1 MQKIAPNTLFTGKQL
16 IYLPQCD
23 STNRF
28 AQELINKNKAI
39 EGCVVVTDRQTH
51 GQGQRG
57 NTWEAEPGQNITLSL
72 ILKPAFLAAQHQFN
86 LNICVSLAVL
96 DFAAIFLP
104 PNLKVK
110 WPNDLYYGNKKIGGI
125 LIQNSLSGQFIQH
138 SVIGIGLNINQDLFS
153 APNASS
159 FALITGQTYFL
170 PNLIQKL
177 LELLEV
183 RFLQLKEGKIAHL
196 KDEYL
201 QSLYRYQEQHTY
213 RVNDQL
219 IKGIIIGIDESGRLG
234 LDAGPTVH
242 YFNFKEITFVN

>member
-96 DFAAIFLP
+96 DFAAIYLP
-104 PNLKVK
+104 PNLKLK

-138 SVIGIGLNINQDLFS
+138 SVVGIGLNINQDLFS

-159 FALITGQTYFL
+159 FTQITGQTYYL

-183 RFLQLKEGKIAHL
+183 RFLQLREGKIAHL
-196 KDEYL
+196 KVQYL
-201 QSLYRYQEQHTY
+201 QCLYRYQEQHTY
-213 RVNDQL
+213 RVNEQL
-219 IKGIIIGIDESGRLG
+219 IQGAIIDIDEAGRLG
-234 LDAGPTVH
+234 LDTGPAVQ
-242 YFNFKEITFVN
+242 YFNFKEITFVI

>member
-1 MQKIAPNTLFTGKQL
+1 LQKIAPNTLFTGKQL

-86 LNICVSLAVL
+86 LNICISLAVL

-104 PNLKVK
+104 PNLKLK

-159 FALITGQTYFL
+159 FALITGKTYYL

-201 QSLYRYQEQHTY
+201 QSLYRFQEQRTY

-234 LDAGPTVH
+234 LDTGATVY